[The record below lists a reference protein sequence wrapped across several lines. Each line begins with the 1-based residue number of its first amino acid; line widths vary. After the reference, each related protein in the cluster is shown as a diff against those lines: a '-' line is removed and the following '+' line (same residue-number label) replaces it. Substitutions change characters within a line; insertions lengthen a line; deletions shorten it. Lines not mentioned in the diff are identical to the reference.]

1 MQFQV
6 LRKLKYRKNAIEPAA
21 NDDPNPE
28 PYLVRTYILVYGVE
42 QKIETIIICLD
53 IPEYKY
59 LGVNKGCKNRSIVLF
74 PSILLQP
81 FTHGRRPGHE

>member
-28 PYLVRTYILVYGVE
+28 PYLVRTCILVYGVE
-42 QKIETIIICLD
+42 QKIETIICLD

-59 LGVNKGCKNRSIVLF
+59 LGVKKGCINRSIVSF

>member
-42 QKIETIIICLD
+42 QRIETIII
-53 IPEYKY
+53 IM
-59 LGVNKGCKNRSIVLF
+59 LGHTRIQVF
-74 PSILLQP
+74 
-81 FTHGRRPGHE
+81 GRKKRLHK

>member
-42 QKIETIIICLD
+42 QRIETIIICLD
-53 IPEYKY
+53 MPEYKY
-59 LGVNKGCKNRSIVLF
+59 LGVKKVA
-74 PSILLQP
+74 
-81 FTHGRRPGHE
+81 